1 MYNASLTSVLAVQE
15 THLPYHDYKELYQF
29 SNHKLAIVT
38 GSSYYE
44 ILKSGNAIKR
54 KIFRERI
61 LPVQSVEEGLQ
72 KAADENVAFLWTP
85 PMVNHLV
92 GGNCTHYKIPQ
103 CFFTAVEGWAVRKN
117 FAYNGFIDH

>member
-15 THLPYHDYKELYQF
+15 TRLPYHDYKELYQF

-44 ILKSGNAIKR
+44 ILKSGNAIER

-72 KAADENVAFLWTP
+72 KALDGNVAFLWTP
-85 PMVNHLV
+85 PMVNHFV
-92 GGNCTHYKIPQ
+92 GGKCTHYKIPQ
-103 CFFTAVEGWAVRKN
+103 CFLTAVEGWAVRKN
-117 FAYNGFIDH
+117 FAYIGFIDH